1 MSRRIYPVSEYPFLS
16 FYSTKGIYRNVLV
29 SLPVGIKMETSL
41 LLENKNG
48 KDCVSQSL
56 TCESEGTYIIV
67 SLLDIGYFT
76 GNNM

>member
-1 MSRRIYPVSEYPFLS
+1 MA
-16 FYSTKGIYRNVLV
+16 
-29 SLPVGIKMETSL
+29 TSH
-41 LLENKNG
+41 LLEKKNG

>member
-1 MSRRIYPVSEYPFLS
+1 
-16 FYSTKGIYRNVLV
+16 
-29 SLPVGIKMETSL
+29 METSL
-41 LLENKNG
+41 LLEKKNG

-56 TCESEGTYIIV
+56 TCESEGAYIIV